1 MRITGVEPAT
11 SSLQRS
17 DSAESAAAR
26 DTSPAEGAEKAG
38 LTGPVANSLAD
49 GKVTVSQ
56 QVVEAER
63 VREIARTEPQV
74 RNEVIE
80 RAKVDLAAGQ
90 LQADPMRLAETIAR
104 DLF

>member
-1 MRITGVEPAT
+1 
-11 SSLQRS
+11 
-17 DSAESAAAR
+17 
-26 DTSPAEGAEKAG
+26 
-38 LTGPVANSLAD
+38 
-49 GKVTVSQ
+49 VTVSQ